1 MRSVGAD
8 IDAVP
13 AVAPAAPVA
22 DDGLGLGES
31 LFVELDDLGV
41 EGVTD
46 EVFFVAGTVTEVV
59 EPGFA
64 DVSSVGILCFGD
76 AITVSC

>member
-13 AVAPAAPVA
+13 AAAPTAPAA
-22 DDGLGLGES
+22 DECLRIEDE
-31 LFVELDDLGV
+31 LFVELDALGV
-41 EGVTD
+41 EGVKD
-46 EVFFVAGTVTEVV
+46 EEGFVAGTESEMA

-76 AITVSC
+76 AIVVSC